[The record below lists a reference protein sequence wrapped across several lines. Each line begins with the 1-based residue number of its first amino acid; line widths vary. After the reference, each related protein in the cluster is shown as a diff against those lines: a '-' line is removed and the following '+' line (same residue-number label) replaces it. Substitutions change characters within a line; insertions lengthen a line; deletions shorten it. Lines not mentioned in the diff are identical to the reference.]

1 MIRFVHCVKRRPDI
15 SVEDFRRYWSSQ
27 KFTDMLTELG
37 TITGAVRVRKN
48 LTLLIDMNLE
58 LMRQRGSDEPYDGIL
73 EAWWDNA
80 RVFGDDHPNAEKMES
95 FLQEME
101 VYQQQF
107 IDFSQSRRFFTEWDS
122 E

>member
-15 SVEDFRRYWSSQ
+15 SHEDFRRYWNSQ
-27 KFTDMLTELG
+27 KFADMLAELG
-37 TITGAVRVRKN
+37 AVTHAVRIKKN

-58 LMRQRGSDEPYDGIL
+58 LMKERGSDEPYDGIL

-80 RVFGDDHPNAEKMES
+80 RLFSDDNPNAGKMED
-95 FLQEME
+95 FLREME
-101 VYQQQF
+101 TYQQQF
-107 IDFSQSRRFFTEWDS
+107 IDFSQSRRFFTEWDP

>member
-1 MIRFVHCVKRRPDI
+1 MIRFVHCVKRRRDI
-15 SVEDFRRYWSSQ
+15 THEDFRRYWSSQ
-27 KFTDMLTELG
+27 KFTDMLAELG
-37 TITGAVRVRKN
+37 TITGAVRIRKN

-58 LMRQRGSDEPYDGIL
+58 LMRERGSDEPYDGIL

-80 RVFGDDHPNAEKMES
+80 RVFMDDHPNAEKMKI
-95 FLQEME
+95 FLQQME